1 MAAAQP
7 GRAPVETGA
16 MTISSYRTAAAY
28 RLDRIDLATAQ
39 LLAAFAGG
47 AQGAVDAARERIAA
61 RVEASAGTAPLS
73 VTMGGLLGMTPEEV
87 EVM

>member
-47 AQGAVDAARERIAA
+47 AGGGRR
-61 RVEASAGTAPLS
+61 RASPPVSRQAP
-73 VTMGGLLGMTPEEV
+73 PPRP
-87 EVM
+87 